1 MDKHIEQGITIN
13 ARLEREYKGY
23 NLFDQVDNE
32 RIRTW
37 NRLNIV
43 LNILGNPK
51 EGVVIAGNY
60 LANLGKE
67 GKAAVEAMI
76 EELKEKGHT
85 KLHKEVWDTNVYS

>member
-1 MDKHIEQGITIN
+1 MNNDVNVN

-37 NRLNIV
+37 NRVNTV
-43 LNILGNPK
+43 MNILANPK
-51 EGVVIAGNY
+51 EGAQIAANY
-60 LANLGKE
+60 IVQLGKE

-76 EELKEKGHT
+76 LEMNEKGYT
-85 KLHKEVWDTNVYS
+85 KLHKEVWDTNEYS